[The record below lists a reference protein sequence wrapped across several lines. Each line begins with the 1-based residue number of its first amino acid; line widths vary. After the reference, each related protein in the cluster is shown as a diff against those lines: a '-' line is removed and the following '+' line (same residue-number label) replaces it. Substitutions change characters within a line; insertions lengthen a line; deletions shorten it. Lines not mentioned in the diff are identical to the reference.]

1 LVVPARKDPDASVSV
16 PCFYGAEL
24 RYKREQAGLT
34 LEQLAEGSFRGISF
48 LSQIERGER
57 RMPEDLAKHVD
68 ERLGTDGF
76 FQRRC
81 ADAAKARQ
89 VGIAAYF
96 ADVAELETLARTIED
111 WAPMFVPGLLQT
123 RAYAT
128 AITRSAMPRASD
140 VDIEE
145 IVGARLDRA
154 RLFAGESPPKF
165 WAVLDESVIRRRVLP
180 PAGMAE
186 LLDHIAEVVRATR
199 SIVQIVPETAATHPF
214 MMGMTRIMTFFDAP
228 PLVYTEGLH
237 SSQVIDYPALVM
249 EYRESYDLLRAAA
262 LPPEASLAMIEAAA
276 EDYRNE
282 AQQQHRPELRAVAQ
296 EQLQQRDGR

>member
-1 LVVPARKDPDASVSV
+1 MPARKDPDASVSV

-24 RYKREQAGLT
+24 RFKREAAGLT

-57 RMPEDLAKHVD
+57 RMPDDLAKHVD

-81 ADAAKARQ
+81 EDAAKARKA
-89 VGIAAYF
+89 GIAEHF
-96 ADVAELETLARTIED
+96 ADVAELEQLARTIED
-111 WAPMFVPGLLQT
+111 WAPILVPGLLQT
-123 RAYAT
+123 GAYAA
-128 AITRSAMPRASD
+128 AIGRSAMPRASD
-140 VDIEE
+140 AEVEA
-145 IVGARLDRA
+145 VVSARLDRA
-154 RLFAGESPPKF
+154 RLFAGESPPKL

-180 PAGMAE
+180 PAGMGE
-186 LLDHIAEVVRATR
+186 LLDHIAEVVRGTR
-199 SIVQIVPETAATHPF
+199 SIVQIVPETAAAHPF
-214 MMGMTRIMTFFDAP
+214 MMGLTRIMTFFDAP

-237 SSQVIDYPALVM
+237 SGQVIDYPALVM
-249 EYRESYDLLRAAA
+249 DYRESYDLLRAAA

-282 AQQQHRPELRAVAQ
+282 AQQQRRL
-296 EQLQQRDGR
+296 

>member
-1 LVVPARKDPDASVSV
+1 MPARKDTDASVSV

-24 RYKREQAGLT
+24 RFKREAAGLT
-34 LEQLAEGSFRGISF
+34 LEQLAQGSFRGISF

-81 ADAAKARQ
+81 EDAAKARRA
-89 VGIAAYF
+89 GIAEYF
-96 ADVAELETLARTIED
+96 ADIAELEKLARTIED
-111 WAPMFVPGLLQT
+111 WAPVFVPGLLQT
-123 RAYAT
+123 RAYTT

-140 VDIEE
+140 DEVEE
-145 IVGARLDRA
+145 IVNARLDRA
-154 RLFAGESPPKF
+154 RLFAGQSPPKF

-180 PAGMAE
+180 PEGMAE

-199 SIVQIVPETAATHPF
+199 SIVQILPETAATHPF
-214 MMGMTRIMTFFDAP
+214 MMGMARIMTFFDAP

-282 AQQQHRPELRAVAQ
+282 AQEQHRPELRSVAQ
-296 EQLQQRDGR
+296 EQLQQRDRR

>member
-1 LVVPARKDPDASVSV
+1 MPPRKDTDASVSV

-24 RYKREQAGLT
+24 RYQREQAGLT

-57 RMPEDLAKHVD
+57 GMPMDLARHVD

-81 ADAAKARQ
+81 EDAAKARR
-89 VGIAAYF
+89 VGIAPHF
-96 ADVAELETLARTIED
+96 ADVAELEKLARTIED
-111 WAPMFVPGLLQT
+111 WAPLLVPGLLQT

-128 AITRSAMPRASD
+128 AIARSAMPRASD
-140 VDIEE
+140 LKVEE
-145 IVGARLDRA
+145 VVKARLDRA
-154 RLFAGESPPKF
+154 KLFGRDSPPKF
-165 WAVLDESVIRRRVLP
+165 WAIVDESVVRRRVLP

-186 LLDHIAEVVRATR
+186 LLDHLAGVVRTTR
-199 SIVQIVPETAATHPF
+199 SIVQVVPENAVHPF
-214 MMGMTRIMTFFDAP
+214 LMGLTRVMTFSDAP
-228 PLVYTEGLH
+228 PLVYTEGMH
-237 SSQVIDYPALVM
+237 SGQVIDYPALVM
-249 EYRESYDLLRAAA
+249 DYRESYDLLRAAA

-282 AQQQHRPELRAVAQ
+282 AE
-296 EQLQQRDGR
+296 QQRRP

>member
-1 LVVPARKDPDASVSV
+1 M
-16 PCFYGAEL
+16 
-24 RYKREQAGLT
+24 T

-57 RMPEDLAKHVD
+57 RMPMDLARHVD

-81 ADAAKARQ
+81 EDAAKARR
-89 VGIAAYF
+89 VGIAEYF
-96 ADVAELETLARTIED
+96 ADVAEMERLARTIED

-123 RAYAT
+123 KAYAA

-140 VDIEE
+140 VEVEE
-145 IVGARLDRA
+145 IVNARLGRA
-154 RLFAGESPPKF
+154 RLFAGESPPKL

-186 LLDHIAEVVRATR
+186 LLSHMTEVVRSTR
-199 SIVQIVPETAATHPF
+199 SIVQIVPETDATHPF

-237 SSQVIDYPALVM
+237 SSQLIDYPALVM
-249 EYRESYDLLRAAA
+249 AYRESYDLVRAAA
-262 LPPEASLAMIEAAA
+262 LPPEASLAMIEAVA
-276 EDYRNE
+276 EEYRNE
-282 AQQQHRPELRAVAQ
+282 AEQQHRPELRAVAQ
-296 EQLQQRDGR
+296 EQLQQRDRR